1 MSEGEQ
7 EPQHLVL
14 GGRYR
19 LLQRL
24 GSGGM
29 ADVFLAEQLS
39 LGRKVALKVL
49 RRSLANSADM
59 AARFKRE
66 ALILSTVDHPGVVRV
81 LDFDSGPDGNV
92 LVLEYVEGPRLDV
105 ALKDQSFSP
114 ARSRALL
121 QQLAE
126 GLAAIHARGIVHRD
140 FKPENIVLSQG
151 PNGEVARLLDF
162 GVARLLEEDGPSGE
176 GRNFVTNASIGAGT
190 PAYIAPEQVRG
201 LPPTP
206 ATDVYAFGVTAFR
219 VLSGSLP
226 FAGPSLDDFLK
237 QHVDL
242 PPPELATLAPDAA
255 RADPQLVALV
265 MRCLEKDPAK
275 RPADGAALVDA
286 LEGSPQARRR
296 RSGARLRAMAWSL
309 AFLVSAAAGLVPL
322 AVVYRPWL
330 PSTQAQLLLQAGR
343 AGLAMQV
350 LDSSAAQEPS
360 NGARASVRTQAL
372 LAAGNKDAV
381 KGVLATA
388 CYRSLIPA
396 SAEFVAQV
404 KELVREDEGGAACLA
419 AAAKVHP
426 AER

>member
-1 MSEGEQ
+1 M
-7 EPQHLVL
+7 L

-19 LLQRL
+19 LLERL

-49 RRSLANSADM
+49 RRSLANSPDM

-105 ALKDQSFSP
+105 ALKDQSFS
-114 ARSRALL
+114 AERSRRLL
-121 QQLAE
+121 AQLAE

-151 PNGEVARLLDF
+151 PNGELARLLDF
-162 GVARLLEEDGPSGE
+162 GVARLLEDEPQGDG
-176 GRNFVTNASIGAGT
+176 RDFKTHASIGAGT

-219 VLSGSLP
+219 VISGSLP
-226 FAGPSLDDFLK
+226 FAGPALDDFLK
-237 QHVDL
+237 QHVDT
-242 PPPELATLAPDAA
+242 PPPDLAALAPDVA
-255 RADPQLVALV
+255 RADPKLVALV

-275 RPADGAALVDA
+275 RPADGSALADA
-286 LEGSPQARRR
+286 LLETSPKASRKRA
-296 RSGARLRAMAWSL
+296 SGGGGFFRTLAWTL
-309 AFLVSAAAGLVPL
+309 AFLVSAAAALVPL

-330 PSTQAQLLLQAGR
+330 PSTQAQALLLVGR
-343 AGLAMQV
+343 ADLAMQL
-350 LDSSAAQEPS
+350 LDSTAAKEPS
-360 NGARASVRTQAL
+360 NAARASARTQVLMAT
-372 LAAGNKDAV
+372 GNKDAV

-388 CYRSLIPA
+388 CNRSLVPA
-396 SAEFVAQV
+396 SAELVAQV
-404 KELVREDEGGAACLA
+404 KDLVRADQAGADCLA

-426 AER
+426 AK